1 MKLSSLQPAKGAV
14 KANDRV
20 GRGHGSGGGGT
31 AKRGH
36 KGAKSRSGYSQKRG
50 FEGGQMPLQRRVPKF
65 GFKNINRVE
74 YKAIN
79 LDTIQALFD
88 KTGVKNIDLGVL
100 YNNGLTSKSDL
111 VKILGRGELKASI
124 NLRANAFSET
134 AIAAIEKAGGSA
146 TVDSTFN
153 PEASA
158 KSEIA
163 PVAKVKATKVVE
175 AKQVPVTVVEEVAL
189 VDTATEE
196 AAEVVEA
203 KPKKAK
209 KVSEGDD
216 LKLIEGIGPKIADLL
231 INAGVITFADLAAT
245 SAEKVK
251 EILEAAGSRYTMH
264 DPTTWAAQAELARDG
279 KFDELKELQDR
290 LNGGKAE

>member
-1 MKLSSLQPAKGAV
+1 LRIYITDSNNRITMKLESLQPAKGSV

-65 GFKNINRVE
+65 GFKNINRIE

-88 KTGVKNIDLGVL
+88 KTGISNIDLGVL

-111 VKILGRGELKASI
+111 VKILGRGELSAAV
-124 NLRANAFSET
+124 NLRANGFST
-134 AIAAIEKAGGSA
+134 SAIAAIEKAGGSA
-146 TVDSTFN
+146 TVDATFN
-153 PEASA
+153 PSNSA
-158 KSEIA
+158 QAVVA
-163 PVAKVKATKVVE
+163 PVAKAKAVV
-175 AKQVPVTVVEEVAL
+175 AVAEEVA
-189 VDTATEE
+189 
-196 AAEVVEA
+196 EA
-203 KPKKAK
+203 KPKKVK
-209 KVSEGDD
+209 KVAEGDD

-245 SAEKVK
+245 PAEKVK

-279 KFDELKELQDR
+279 KFDELKELQDK